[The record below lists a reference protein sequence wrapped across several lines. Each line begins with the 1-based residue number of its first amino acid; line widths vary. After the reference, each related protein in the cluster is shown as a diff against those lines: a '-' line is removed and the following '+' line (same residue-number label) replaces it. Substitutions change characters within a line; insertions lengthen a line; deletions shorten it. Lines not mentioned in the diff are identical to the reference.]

1 MSSDQINTK
10 LFNRGII
17 QYINNL
23 ILLLKEIIYIK
34 KIWKELEKYEN
45 KKIVDKLIDLFF
57 SKTPWKFIPFSTFL

>member
-23 ILLLKEIIYIK
+23 ILLLKGIIYIK
-34 KIWKELEKYEN
+34 KYGKSQKNMKMLIYKLYI
-45 KKIVDKLIDLFF
+45 IVF
-57 SKTPWKFIPFSTFL
+57 

>member
-45 KKIVDKLIDLFF
+45 VNI
-57 SKTPWKFIPFSTFL
+57 